1 VSAFGRTRPLREA
14 LAAADTD
21 RIVYDLTGI
30 EERYDELLERLPGV
44 RVRFAVKACP
54 VDEVIA
60 TLAAR
65 GAGCDAAST
74 NEIAQALRLGVP
86 VDRIH
91 FGNTIKSDRNIAEA
105 YALGVRDFAT
115 DSRQDVAAIARHA
128 PGSRVFC
135 RIATTGEGAAWGLTG
150 KFGCSA
156 AEAVRVLEHARE
168 LGLVP
173 AGLSAH
179 VGSQQLR
186 PEAWQAAFEDFGLA
200 ISTLRERG
208 LHLEYV
214 NLGGGLPALGY
225 LDRHGQ
231 ALEPPLDKIF
241 ATMREGMQH
250 LSSLSASPPRFLVEP
265 GRHLV
270 ADHGAIRAHVQRLS
284 ERELIDGRR
293 QHWLY
298 LSVGK
303 YNGLYEM
310 DVLQFPLVFPTR
322 GGARVRAVV
331 AGPTCDSD
339 DTFVN
344 AQSLVEVPADL
355 ESGDPVW
362 ILSCGAYATSY
373 TTQGFNG
380 IDPLPHRW
388 ARGPRVRPITEADWP
403 SIARIE
409 HEAYAALGV
418 SEGPEALR
426 GWHRLAPETCFALE
440 LDGHVA
446 GYLVAA
452 AQPPDTEPDLGRP
465 PRAPDQLT
473 QSTNIHLHDLALA
486 PAYRGAGLGRLLL
499 RRLERAAVAR
509 GFETIGLVAVGP
521 AAGFWAAAGFAER
534 AEVAVSA
541 CYGTQAT
548 YMSRAVRSEAV
559 EVDQLAAYRPCP

>member
-1 VSAFGRTRPLREA
+1 MNAFASLRLRDA

-21 RIVYDLTGI
+21 RIVYDLAGI
-30 EERYDELLERLPGV
+30 EERYDELVERLPGV
-44 RVRFAVKACP
+44 QVRFAVKACP
-54 VDEVIA
+54 EDEVIA

-91 FGNTIKSDRNIAEA
+91 YGNTIKSDRNIADA
-105 YALGVRDFAT
+105 YAAGVRDFAT
-115 DSRQDVAAIARHA
+115 DSLQDVAAIGAHA

-135 RIATTGEGAAWGLTG
+135 RIATTGEGAEWGLTG

-156 AEAVRVLEHARE
+156 ADAVRVLEHARD

-179 VGSQQLR
+179 VGSQQMR
-186 PEAWQAAFEDFGLA
+186 PEAWQAVFEDFGMT

-208 LHLEYV
+208 VHLEYV

-225 LDRHGQ
+225 LDRHGD

-250 LSSLSASPPRFLVEP
+250 LSALSASPPRFLVEP

-310 DVLQFPLVFPTR
+310 DVLQFRLVFPTR
-322 GGARVRAVV
+322 GGASVRAVV

-339 DTFVN
+339 DAFVN
-344 AQSLVEVPADL
+344 AQSLVEVPAGL
-355 ESGDPVW
+355 VSGDPVW

-380 IDPLPHRW
+380 IDPLPHQW
-388 ARGPRVRPITEADWP
+388 VRGPRVRRIEEADWEP
-403 SIARIE
+403 IAEIE
-409 HEAYAALGV
+409 HESYASLGV
-418 SEGPEALR
+418 CEGPEALR
-426 GWHRLAPETCFALE
+426 GWQRLSPETCFALE
-440 LDGHVA
+440 IDGNVA
-446 GYLVAA
+446 GYLIAVEH
-452 AQPPDTEPDLGRP
+452 PPDSEPTLGHP
-465 PRAPDQLT
+465 PDPAEAPT
-473 QSTNIHLHDLALA
+473 QTTNIHLHDLALA
-486 PAYRGAGLGRLLL
+486 PAYRGRGLGKLLLL
-499 RRLERAAVAR
+499 RLESAAVAR
-509 GFETIGLVAVGP
+509 GFETIGLVAVGT
-521 AAGFWAAAGFAER
+521 AAGFWASAGFTER
-534 AEVAVSA
+534 GDVAVPES
-541 CYGTQAT
+541 YGTQST
-548 YMSRAVRSEAV
+548 YMSRAVMPRAL
-559 EVDQLAAYRPCP
+559 EVDQLAAYRSYPR